1 MQFESLAAA
10 LFFLFGSGPL
20 AAQTFPEPPQAGEQ
34 IFDVAARY
42 DEHFA
47 RVGTGKGTGFNQY
60 SRWLDFMSSRTT
72 PAGDLLNI
80 TTLTFLRYNEEVRS
94 REFAEAR
101 AAAVAAGIGTG
112 NWRPVGPARTALSA
126 EGGDI
131 GRINAMAFDPRRPG
145 TIYAATP
152 ASGLWISPDE
162 GQTWKSL
169 TDGLGLIGVQDIAI
183 DPLSPDTIY
192 ILTGDAEMWTSP
204 SMGVLKSTDG
214 GKSWASTA
222 FKWKANE
229 PFWGFRL
236 AVHPTDPSMLLVA
249 ATFGL
254 ARITG
259 GGKAWSYAV
268 KGGGFYDV
276 LFHPANP
283 SIVYAASR
291 NAVYRSTDAGQTWT
305 QLKPGLPDN
314 PRSDR
319 IRLAVTRASP
329 DTLYVLYG
337 AQDGFSIGLY
347 RSDDAGSTFRKQ
359 SSSLAKPRD
368 ASANPPMMDPGRPNI
383 LGHFA
388 NDFYSQS
395 WYDLTMAVSP
405 TNVDHVH
412 VGAVDTWRSDDGGRT
427 WQRTSKWDHAYARD
441 YVHSDIHAL
450 EFRGGTLY
458 VGSDGGIF
466 RTSDRGET
474 WANIT
479 NVSTGIGIAQ
489 IYHICVTPQ
498 NPNLIY
504 FGSQDNGTWRLL
516 ADGQSKKVQGGDGF
530 VCQINPQDSKIVYVS
545 TQYGNLYRSDDGGQG
560 RWERIAPKAGSVT
573 VKGPWLTPFVLA
585 PDDPSTIYACYADL
599 WRGTTARPAPGA
611 PPGAP
616 GIEWSNLSN
625 GALGSTINCKQV
637 AVAASDPKT
646 IYAAK
651 SGGLYPGQSFDR
663 SGLTPF
669 FGGGGVYRSRDGGRS
684 WQSVTGDLPITKAM
698 LSNLAVSASDPQR
711 VWVTFGGYNAGVK
724 VYETRDGG
732 GTWIS
737 ISDGLPNVPAN
748 TVVAQNVPAQG
759 VFVGTDNGVY
769 YRDDN
774 LGRWVPFKDHLPGVI
789 ISSLQ
794 IDNARGRLL
803 AGTFGR
809 GVWQSEI
816 PTSTAKPTRTL
827 QSRPRI
833 EAAPPMS
840 PEPSYAGPLDVF
852 E

>member
-1 MQFESLAAA
+1 
-10 LFFLFGSGPL
+10 
-20 AAQTFPEPPQAGEQ
+20 
-34 IFDVAARY
+34 
-42 DEHFA
+42 
-47 RVGTGKGTGFNQY
+47 
-60 SRWLDFMSSRTT
+60 
-72 PAGDLLNI
+72 
-80 TTLTFLRYNEEVRS
+80 
-94 REFAEAR
+94 
-101 AAAVAAGIGTG
+101 
-112 NWRPVGPARTALSA
+112 
-126 EGGDI
+126 
-131 GRINAMAFDPRRPG
+131 
-145 TIYAATP
+145 
-152 ASGLWISPDE
+152 
-162 GQTWKSL
+162 
-169 TDGLGLIGVQDIAI
+169 
-183 DPLSPDTIY
+183 
-192 ILTGDAEMWTSP
+192 
-204 SMGVLKSTDG
+204 
-214 GKSWASTA
+214 
-222 FKWKANE
+222 
-229 PFWGFRL
+229 
-236 AVHPTDPSMLLVA
+236 
-249 ATFGL
+249 
-254 ARITG
+254 
-259 GGKAWSYAV
+259 
-268 KGGGFYDV
+268 
-276 LFHPANP
+276 
-283 SIVYAASR
+283 
-291 NAVYRSTDAGQTWT
+291 
-305 QLKPGLPDN
+305 
-314 PRSDR
+314 
-319 IRLAVTRASP
+319 
-329 DTLYVLYG
+329 
-337 AQDGFSIGLY
+337 
-347 RSDDAGSTFRKQ
+347 
-359 SSSLAKPRD
+359 
-368 ASANPPMMDPGRPNI
+368 
-383 LGHFA
+383 
-388 NDFYSQS
+388 
-395 WYDLTMAVSP
+395 
-405 TNVDHVH
+405 
-412 VGAVDTWRSDDGGRT
+412 
-427 WQRTSKWDHAYARD
+427 
-441 YVHSDIHAL
+441 
-450 EFRGGTLY
+450 
-458 VGSDGGIF
+458 
-466 RTSDRGET
+466 
-474 WANIT
+474 
-479 NVSTGIGIAQ
+479 
-489 IYHICVTPQ
+489 
-498 NPNLIY
+498 
-504 FGSQDNGTWRLL
+504 
-516 ADGQSKKVQGGDGF
+516 
-530 VCQINPQDSKIVYVS
+530 VS
-545 TQYGNLYRSDDGGQG
+545 TQYGNLYRSDDGAQG

-616 GIEWSNLSN
+616 DIEWSNLSN

-651 SGGLYPGQSFDR
+651 SGGLHPGQSFDR

-827 QSRPRI
+827 QLRPRI